1 MQERLYRLSLIALGM
16 GLMYVALMVLR
27 ALRVPV

>member
-1 MQERLYRLSLIALGM
+1 MRALLYRLSLIALGM

-27 ALRVPV
+27 ALGIPV

>member
-1 MQERLYRLSLIALGM
+1 MQERLYCLSLIALGM

-27 ALRVPV
+27 ALGVPV

>member
-27 ALRVPV
+27 ALGVPV